1 MATPGPGGAA
11 SGLATHVP
19 APVRF
24 LYLCFPLAQH
34 ALTRRARTLCCAR
47 GPAPRP
53 QTAAPRRCGGCFVS
67 QPGRGPGAPGGRMG
81 CAKVFVAARAARPGG
96 SWPDRIARAQS
107 NKRVPDAM
115 DADRQYGAKRRRHDS
130 GDDGSTTASTDEHHS
145 DSDGPSR
152 ERFDDDAASLAS
164 IMLSIANSCG
174 KRPSASQP
182 SSAETV
188 VKCMSASSS
197 VTGDDD
203 DHSGDS
209 TLIKKQRRR
218 EKNRASAQQSR
229 QRKKFHLEALEV
241 RVDELE
247 RDRTALMAQV
257 EALTAENKRLRG
269 LNPAAAG
276 ADSDTAAL
284 VKAEELAGVGLLS
297 QLAQAAQK
305 LSAISA

>member
-1 MATPGPGGAA
+1 MATPGPGVAA
-11 SGLATHVP
+11 RGLAT
-19 APVRF
+19 
-24 LYLCFPLAQH
+24 Q
-34 ALTRRARTLCCAR
+34 
-47 GPAPRP
+47 
-53 QTAAPRRCGGCFVS
+53 
-67 QPGRGPGAPGGRMG
+67 APGT
-81 CAKVFVAARAARPGG
+81 
-96 SWPDRIARAQS
+96 S
-107 NKRVPDAM
+107 NKRVSDALE
-115 DADRQYGAKRRRHDS
+115 AERPYGAKRYRHDS

-145 DSDGPSR
+145 DSDGGPSR
-152 ERFDDDAASLAS
+152 EHLDEDAASLAS

-197 VTGDDD
+197 VAGDDD

-247 RDRTALMAQV
+247 RDRTALMSQV

-276 ADSDTAAL
+276 ADSDTATL

-305 LSAISA
+305 LSAVSA